1 MEEYQVVGYDYFC
14 CGFLALAPCW
24 IGMRIT
30 WYHLFS
36 VKTNLRMV
44 EMQIIGSND
53 IIYSNLPCKDYMT

>member
-1 MEEYQVVGYDYFC
+1 VEEYQVVGYDCFC

-53 IIYSNLPCKDYMT
+53 IIYSNLPCKVYLT